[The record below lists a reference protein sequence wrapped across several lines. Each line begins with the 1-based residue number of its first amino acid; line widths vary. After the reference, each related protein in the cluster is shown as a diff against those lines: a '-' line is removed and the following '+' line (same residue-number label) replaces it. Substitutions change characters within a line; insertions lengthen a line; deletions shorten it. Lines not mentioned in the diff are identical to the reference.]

1 MSMSQ
6 GEFQVVVRGSAAG
19 FAQEVRA
26 GKHLLGSDEPASAG
40 GTDTGPG
47 PYELLLAALGT

>member
-1 MSMSQ
+1 MNP

-26 GKHLLGSDEPASAG
+26 GKHTSRSDEPVAAE
-40 GTDTGPG
+40 GTDSGPG

>member
-1 MSMSQ
+1 MDPGQ
-6 GEFQVVVRGSAAG
+6 YQVVVRGSAAG

-26 GKHLLGSDEPASAG
+26 GKHLLRSDEPASAG

>member
-1 MSMSQ
+1 MTNS
-6 GEFQVVVRGSAAG
+6 EFQVVVRGSAAG
-19 FAQEVRA
+19 FAQEVCA
-26 GKHLLGSDEPASAG
+26 GRHVFQSDEPAAAG

>member
-1 MSMSQ
+1 MSQ
-6 GEFQVVVRGSAAG
+6 GEFQVVVRGSATG

-26 GKHLLGSDEPASAG
+26 GKHIFPSDEPAASG